1 METVN
6 FNDFT
11 HNERYEIIK
20 DFLVK
25 MKKAD
30 FTKNAQKFFMYYL
43 RKFYKVPENLVND
56 IVYCQ
61 RAMKSYLLM
70 HQVGYENVVSSIFSN
85 NSFLSDPVIKDNY
98 LKEIE
103 DTLAE
108 LNAECQYLVL
118 NLQDDIDRFCLVFTE
133 QNLEP
138 NELIIKEI
146 VSEAIV
152 PLVVAP
158 HLSIKPLSIANR
170 LTEEQLLHKYF
181 IVEGSNSVKD
191 ESPPKKLPKQ
201 PPSLDFVT
209 VGVKASRLNL
219 QEALKRARSQSIQAE
234 KGKSDEKPESTKQ
247 IFMRSLGLCT
257 QQEHTN
263 IETSKVR
270 PQKRKTKPTE
280 KTK

>member
-1 METVN
+1 METIN

-30 FTKNAQKFFMYYL
+30 FTKNAQKFFTYYL

-70 HQVGYENVVSSIFSN
+70 HQVGYENI
-85 NSFLSDPVIKDNY
+85 DPVIKDKY

-103 DTLAE
+103 ETLAE

-138 NELIIKEI
+138 NGFIIKDI

-158 HLSIKPLSIANR
+158 HLTIKPLSIANR
-170 LTEEQLLHKYF
+170 LNEEQLLHKYF
-181 IVEGSNSVKD
+181 IVEGSNPVKD
-191 ESPPKKLPKQ
+191 VSPPKKLPKQ
-201 PPSLDFVT
+201 PPSPDFVT

-219 QEALKRARSQSIQAE
+219 QEALKRARSQSIQGE
-234 KGKSDEKPESTKQ
+234 KGKSDDKPESTKQ

-257 QQEHTN
+257 HQEHSN

-270 PQKRKTKPTE
+270 SQKRKTKPTE

>member
-1 METVN
+1 METIN

-30 FTKNAQKFFMYYL
+30 FTKNAQKFFTYYL

-70 HQVGYENVVSSIFSN
+70 HQTIVSVFAQQEDA
-85 NSFLSDPVIKDNY
+85 DPVIKDNY

-103 DTLAE
+103 ETLAE

-138 NELIIKEI
+138 NGFIIKDI

-152 PLVVAP
+152 PLIVAP
-158 HLSIKPLSIANR
+158 HVTIKPLSIANR
-170 LTEEQLLHKYF
+170 LNEEQLLHKYF
-181 IVEGSNSVKD
+181 IVEGSNPVKD
-191 ESPPKKLPKQ
+191 VSSPKKLPKQ
-201 PPSLDFVT
+201 PPSPDFVT

-219 QEALKRARSQSIQAE
+219 QEALKRARSQSIQGE

-257 QQEHTN
+257 HQEHTN

-270 PQKRKTKPTE
+270 SQKRKTKPTE